1 MGVVAKVRGY
11 FGELWQAWN
20 RFWFTPTDP
29 ATLSV
34 IRLLAGGLLLYTHA
48 VWSLDLVGFLGAG
61 GYTPVEFLQ
70 QAPARDW
77 SSWSIFHWIGP
88 TWLLWTVHILALV
101 VFAMLFVGMFCLAR
115 VLAGRLLRPPS
126 HAGSILRPREGEL
139 HACDVPGS
147 RPLRS
152 AVLP

>member
-1 MGVVAKVRGY
+1 MGVVAYVRGY
-11 FGELWQAWN
+11 FGELWQEWN

-88 TWLLWTVHILALV
+88 TWLLW
-101 VFAMLFVGMFCLAR
+101 R
-115 VLAGRLLRPPS
+115 RPS
-126 HAGSILRPREGEL
+126 SNTWR
-139 HACDVPGS
+139 
-147 RPLRS
+147 
-152 AVLP
+152 